1 MLVHRS
7 VCISGDTFF
16 SQDTPGEEIESEG
29 TAEHQ
34 EQDELMS
41 EDDVRILL
49 FAHPFAA

>member
-1 MLVHRS
+1 M
-7 VCISGDTFF
+7 CISGGIFV

-29 TAEHQ
+29 SAEHQ

-49 FAHPFAA
+49 SARPFAA